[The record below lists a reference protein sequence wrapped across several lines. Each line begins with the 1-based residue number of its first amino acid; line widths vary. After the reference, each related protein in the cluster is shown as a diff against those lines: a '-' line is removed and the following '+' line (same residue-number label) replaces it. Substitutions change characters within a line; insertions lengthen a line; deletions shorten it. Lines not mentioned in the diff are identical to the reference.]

1 MSVFTLEY
9 CYTNIFAI
17 ASLKEIHYRRYRI
30 AQPVESAHTCSDPVF
45 SSFAK
50 CQRCGIL
57 SAWKRYLPD
66 TGDPSK
72 PYDYGNYEKELWVFW
87 HGGHDPPQLRDSLAH
102 DLTPWSDSSDG
113 GGISYE
119 VRTMLFK
126 AVHNCIERCL
136 TGKGYVRL
144 GQWFVRPLVPGLCL
158 DPAVTQQFSLALNY
172 FLHGESVCAA
182 VDAKLYPPVHSL
194 TKQQCQARTPVIL
207 SPHGIAGELTGREWD
222 SQNQIESLV
231 WREFFPHVR
240 TDRGFVEVAVGQHRL
255 WYPVDLLFAT
265 QAPLPP
271 EPLSQIELNLA
282 AESSADACL
291 QHLLGCQGSDA
302 NGVHQ
307 QQQQQRCTCR
317 RRTKPRPALT
327 SAYHNRF
334 FQATERTVDREPAM
348 PTLSP
353 QEPLSVEESEAAA
366 AAASGA
372 ASIPT
377 ADGVGQQPSLK
388 GLPKSEPISPPA
400 AASVEAAKSQ
410 GDGVGLMDDE
420 SQQQQT
426 QAAAA
431 SALAESSSSR
441 PASVKTPQSQ
451 PTGSES
457 QPASA
462 AAAAAAPTPPLPPP
476 PPPPPTSSAQQQ
488 QQQQPPPLPASSMP
502 NGQASSVAADSLL
515 EPGLGWLSVVQQ
527 SLRKRPL
534 PQLEP
539 WEADLNDSG
548 HDVVSELPEWTSLAA
563 YAKHA
568 RLLLPARGILN
579 GPASSA
585 NATAAGSVGGSGA
598 ASGVALPIDDSASP
612 SGIGSLVGLR
622 SSPSKAG
629 LSADSK
635 STAVS
640 LKSEDILK
648 VENLQMQS
656 IFEVESPEPL
666 DNANAACEGPGLH
679 GNPSS
684 SGCVIGG
691 TSMASCGGSG
701 TLPASD
707 LCRIYPTPPSL
718 ENHIHP
724 SPAPETDQAN
734 MLSPA
739 AAAAGHHHHHH
750 HASADCGSGPDLAND
765 DDWSFLTSQRHQGGS
780 LGQLFTAQNP
790 PMPHLSIVYVPE
802 LPQTHRPH
810 RAAAAAAG
818 HAGGGHYGIGQQ
830 IAATPSS
837 ASVTAVG
844 HMPAGTPV
852 TPGSFAAV
860 ATPAS
865 VRTPGQAG
873 TPCGSIV
880 GEQLDQS
887 QLSTGHQSIQASQA
901 QPVEAL
907 RLNLLLSDSLLCL
920 CRDQNFEACNIC
932 VCHGDLTG
940 SEAGLYMPG
949 LLDRR
954 PSPCQC
960 GFSASANRALGLG
973 SNIFYEDLCDLLGDR
988 RRLDYRPWPS
998 TYSPAVIDSLLNFV
1012 SLTIPLRQF
1021 RSPPAQQQQSQ
1032 SDATNSAVA
1041 VVAGAAAAA
1050 GAATADPAA
1059 SSSLH
1064 PGHLAQFEDCNE
1076 AAKLVLQACTQGL
1089 HQPQQQQQP
1098 FSLAEQPTLLHR
1110 WSLTGQ
1116 LPTAGSDLVRL
1127 LKSLR
1132 PWFQDSLWG
1141 KALQGNY
1148 WVTGPMTWQEFHQ
1161 FARRGSEESCEPQ
1174 PLPLISVYTDR
1185 DEGMLI
1191 APTAVRDWER
1201 LGLEPY
1207 SRPKKLQFVV
1217 LAPVQASRVLK
1228 KAVRR
1233 TMSELTVA
1241 FADCKLGE
1249 HSPVALSTDGDFFLD
1264 TGRLESTELP
1274 PNCVVYM
1281 LVRGQ
1286 TEACQLRDTV
1296 AKLTGGAVPVP
1307 LSTRLLLAPAKGD
1320 LRALA
1325 LRVYTQV
1332 PKRVPYPTDGR
1343 SLCGFGPLKD
1353 RESCQRELGMTGPV
1367 SLFAPPYVLHAS
1379 SDEPVLLCA
1388 YCLSEDRRWLLATL
1402 TDERGELNYRRLINL
1417 RVPDCHRRRKASTR
1431 QLGPER
1437 LLEWICDLP
1446 ETRAQRW
1453 RLVLS
1458 RLGRLGHGELLVWA
1472 DLLKRAS
1479 LQQRGARSAAL
1490 CAVDADPHLRVLPDQ
1505 LSREGPQR
1513 GPPSVGA
1520 DRRVSSAI
1528 THILVLPTS
1537 ASFSQANPA
1546 DFLGGSLGEP
1556 DLMNELLGDPGVLG
1570 GDTGNDLFN
1579 DLDLNFDIQLPDIEE
1594 PVVGPQGG
1602 DGSGQ
1607 LMQQPLALGYYLSSA
1622 PPGPVPAWFRVAPP
1636 EQAAVCLRAS
1646 LHLNQLASCDRAPLS
1661 AACDRSPTHP
1671 LNTYKTTEVLR
1682 YVLETC
1688 HSLSWLSVDPAT
1700 GDRVSCLPRHINQ
1713 LFLLYHSV
1721 HAVSASCQTS

>member
-1 MSVFTLEY
+1 MTFAGHGYLAKHCFLRSDLESELCPFCEYNNEDAQHFVTALFYQRPAALPRAKPSARPNLNKSSRLRFSASASRASGSLPFAPARFPLPAPEFAPLPALTLALGRAALGTSAGLSAALPAAFPAFAAFTAFPTFTALPALLLPSAAALPGATGAGMDLHFRPLISGLKCAACFRSQKLQRLSARGWSRLTDEAVSGNAGRNDQGQ
-9 CYTNIFAI
+9 CTKALH

-1325 LRVYTQV
+1325 LRVYTQ
-1332 PKRVPYPTDGR
+1332 
-1343 SLCGFGPLKD
+1343 
-1353 RESCQRELGMTGPV
+1353 LG
-1367 SLFAPPYVLHAS
+1367 
-1379 SDEPVLLCA
+1379 
-1388 YCLSEDRRWLLATL
+1388 
-1402 TDERGELNYRRLINL
+1402 
-1417 RVPDCHRRRKASTR
+1417 
-1431 QLGPER
+1431 ER

-1446 ETRAQRW
+1446 EPELNAGGLW
-1453 RLVLS
+1453 PA
-1458 RLGRLGHGELLVWA
+1458 GHGELLV
-1472 DLLKRAS
+1472 
-1479 LQQRGARSAAL
+1479 SAA
-1490 CAVDADPHLRVLPDQ
+1490 A
-1505 LSREGPQR
+1505 
-1513 GPPSVGA
+1513 GA
-1520 DRRVSSAI
+1520 DRRGFR
-1528 THILVLPTS
+1528 VLLRPP
-1537 ASFSQANPA
+1537 NPFPA
-1546 DFLGGSLGEP
+1546 ALR
-1556 DLMNELLGDPGVLG
+1556 LLGPVCR
-1570 GDTGNDLFN
+1570 FA
-1579 DLDLNFDIQLPDIEE
+1579 QLP
-1594 PVVGPQGG
+1594 V
-1602 DGSGQ
+1602 
-1607 LMQQPLALGYYLSSA
+1607 
-1622 PPGPVPAWFRVAPP
+1622 PGRSL
-1636 EQAAVCLRAS
+1636 CLRAS

-1721 HAVSASCQTS
+1721 H